1 MTVADL
7 IKELEKLDPT
17 LNVFVRGYEGGYD
30 DARIGDVRDVAL
42 DVYSDW
48 WYGKHEDWQIA
59 KKGSI
64 GKQYTLVKG
73 IVL

>member
-17 LNVFVRGYEGGYD
+17 LNVFVKGYEGGYN

-42 DVYSDW
+42 NVHSEWY
-48 WYGKHEDWQIA
+48 YGKHEDWEIA
-59 KKGSI
+59 KAGSI
-64 GKQYTLVKG
+64 GEQYTLVKG
-73 IVL
+73 VVL